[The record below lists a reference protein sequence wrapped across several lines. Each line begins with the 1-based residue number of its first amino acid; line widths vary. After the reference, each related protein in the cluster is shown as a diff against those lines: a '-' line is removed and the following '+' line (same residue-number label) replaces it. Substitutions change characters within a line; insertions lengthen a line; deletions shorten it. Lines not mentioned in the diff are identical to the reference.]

1 MAEAITRTNIRSI
14 GYTVT
19 LEPHYKLW
27 LFALDLPSTL
37 PVIDVDPDAT
47 ADLRTREL
55 ASLTRSQQ
63 LIAGTLVTQPLRYR
77 QRSMLRDRYAAD
89 AALDAADNL
98 QLPETGS
105 DRNPKTLAFAQALRA
120 DHPDDDDYIRTVLAW
135 FTRES
140 FVYTLA
146 PPLLD
151 RNPVDEFLFETRR
164 GFCEHYAGA
173 FVVLLRAAGIPARVV
188 TGYQGGE
195 INPNGGY
202 MMVRQS
208 DAHAWAE
215 ALVGGEWRRHDPTG
229 AIAPSRIEMG
239 LGGALP
245 TSDQVPM
252 LARLDVGLLKSIT
265 LTWDAVNH
273 GWRHRIIGFN
283 YDSQRSLWRD
293 LNVDRLTAWQLAML
307 IGAVALAWVGL
318 VLGWLLWRRDQQDR
332 ARAQWHALCTSPRAR
347 RPSPFAA
354 RRAARFRAAG
364 RGALA
369 PIRRRIRRNRR
380 GVCSA
385 AVRTRLDARR
395 FGQSTRGSVGALG
408 ARDPRAPRVL
418 GAAHAAQCRNQ
429 SVGARRRVTTMSRGR
444 DPGAPGVRG
453 ACRAPRPGSAGRVRA

>member
-19 LEPHYKLW
+19 LEPHYKVW

-63 LIAGTLVTQPLRYR
+63 LIAGTPVTQPLRYR
-77 QRSMLRDRYAAD
+77 QRSMLRDRFAAD

-252 LARLDVGLLKSIT
+252 LARLDVGWLKSIT

-283 YDSQRSLWRD
+283 HDSQRSLWRD

-332 ARAQWHALCTSPRAR
+332 ARAQWQALCTRLARAGLPRL
-347 RPSPFAA
+347 PHEGPLDFA
-354 RRAARFRAAG
+354 RRAAARWPRFGDEFVAIGEAYAALRYGPDSTRADSDSQRAA
-364 RGALA
+364 ALA
-369 PIRRRIRRNRR
+369 RLARAIRALPASSALRTQRN
-380 GVCSA
+380 VA
-385 AVRTRLDARR
+385 TKA
-395 FGQSTRGSVGALG
+395 
-408 ARDPRAPRVL
+408 
-418 GAAHAAQCRNQ
+418 
-429 SVGARRRVTTMSRGR
+429 
-444 DPGAPGVRG
+444 
-453 ACRAPRPGSAGRVRA
+453 